1 MPYRKTVQE
10 VAAALHVNPETGL
23 SDSEVQS
30 LREEYGPN
38 ALAEGKKKSALAL
51 FLEQFKNPLL
61 IILTIGAVISGYT
74 GHTVDAIAIAVIIAI
89 NALISFFQELKA
101 QKSLES
107 LKQMAAPNSEVMR
120 NGKWGTIPSHDLVP
134 GDILKLN
141 TGDVVGADLRF
152 IQANRMQID
161 ESMLT
166 GESVPSDK
174 TTDPI
179 LSSDVSLGDQSN
191 MAFMSTIVSGG
202 GGVGVVTSTGM
213 DTEVGHIAKLMSSEE
228 KTMTPLQKRL
238 HSLSKILIGA
248 ALLVVAIVIGI
259 GVHHGMDLLEML
271 NTGIS
276 LSVAAIPEGLPTVV
290 TIVLTIGSQRMAR
303 SNALVRQLASV
314 ETLGSTTVICSD
326 KTGTLTQNQMQVT
339 HMHVAGQ
346 VWESTGRGF
355 DPNGKITDE
364 DGNAVGVQPGSE
376 LDRFLRYS
384 VLCNEAT
391 LEESDGV
398 HSVRG
403 NPTEGALLV
412 VAAKA
417 GLDRDQLKADGYEI
431 VKTFP
436 FDSTRKMM
444 SVLVRDPLGDT
455 YAVVK
460 GAPDVI
466 LRQSG
471 SLAQS
476 GGKVSA
482 RNDELDLDFNGVID
496 RFGRHAL
503 RNLAVAYRKLEPGE
517 EQGDHESAFEKDLTL
532 LGIHGMIDPPRAEVI
547 DSIAQCREAG
557 IRTVM
562 ITGDHAGTAEA
573 IARAIGIIESE
584 DELVVTGSELD
595 SISDSELQQKV
606 AHAAV
611 FARVSPEH
619 KLRIVKALQANGHV
633 TAMTGDGV
641 NDAPALRAA
650 DIGVAM
656 GITGTQV
663 AKDSA
668 ELVLL
673 DDNFSTIV
681 SAVREGRR
689 IFDNTKKFIRQELT
703 ANVAEISAIL
713 FAFLMSGSDPMLPLT
728 ALMILW
734 VNLVSDGLPALA
746 LGVDNEENDLMRRK
760 PRAGK
765 ENFFD
770 GGLPQR
776 IVIRGLALGWLTYF
790 LFNYSLEQGSSVAY
804 AQTVAFATIIFGQLI
819 HVFDSRTF
827 TTIFRRNP
835 FKNHWLLLA
844 VGCSAVLSL
853 LVIYTPIG
861 QTVFGTE
868 PLQGK
873 HLAML
878 IAISSLPTFALSA
891 LKEIFHIKLL

>member
-1 MPYRKTVQE
+1 MPYRKTIQE
-10 VAAALHVNPETGL
+10 IAAALQVNPETGL
-23 SDSEVQS
+23 SDSEV
-30 LREEYGPN
+30 LGLAEKYGPN
-38 ALAEGKKKSALAL
+38 ALAEGKSKSPLVL

-61 IILTIGAVISGYT
+61 IILMIGAVISGYT
-74 GHTVDAIAIAVIIAI
+74 GHSVDAIAIAVIIAI
-89 NALISFFQELKA
+89 NALISFIQELKA

-107 LKQMAAPNSEVMR
+107 LKEMAAPNSEVMR

-134 GDILKLN
+134 GDILKLS

-152 IQANRMQID
+152 FQANRLQID

-166 GESVPSDK
+166 GESVPADK

-179 LSSDVSLGDQSN
+179 TRSEVSLGDQSN

-202 GGVGVVTSTGM
+202 GGVGIVTSTGM

-259 GVHHGMDLLEML
+259 GVHHGMDLVEML

-346 VWESTGRGF
+346 GWESTGRGF
-355 DPNGKITDE
+355 DPNGKVTDGS
-364 DGNAVGVQPGSE
+364 GNAVEVETGSD

-391 LEESDGV
+391 LEEDDGV

-417 GLDRDQLKADGYEI
+417 GLDRDRLEADGYEV

-444 SVLVRDPLGDT
+444 SVLVRDPLGDI
-455 YAVVK
+455 YAIVK

-466 LRQSG
+466 LRQSD
-471 SLAQS
+471 SLAQA
-476 GGKVSA
+476 GGTAAQRDGDV
-482 RNDELDLDFNGVID
+482 DLEFNGVID
-496 RFGRHAL
+496 RFGSHAL
-503 RNLAVAYRKLEPGE
+503 RNLAVAYRKLGAGE
-517 EQGDHESAFEKDLTL
+517 ERGDHESVFERGLTL
-532 LGIHGMIDPPRAEVI
+532 LGVHGMIDPPRPEVI
-547 DSIAQCREAG
+547 DSISQCREAG

-573 IARAIGIIESE
+573 IARAIGIIES
-584 DELVVTGSELD
+584 DGELVITGSELD
-595 SISDSELQQKV
+595 SISDSGLQDEV
-606 AHAAV
+606 RRAAV

-619 KLRIVKALQANGHV
+619 KLRIVKALQSNGHV

-713 FAFLMSGSDPMLPLT
+713 FAFLMSGSDPLLPLT

-734 VNLVSDGLPALA
+734 VNLVSDGIPALA

-760 PRAGK
+760 PRASK
-765 ENFFD
+765 QNFFE

-790 LFNYSLEQGSSVAY
+790 LFNYALEQGSSLAY
-804 AQTVAFATIIFGQLI
+804 AQTIAFATIIFGQLI

-835 FKNHWLLLA
+835 FKNRWLLLA
-844 VGCSAVLSL
+844 VSCSACLSL

-861 QTVFGTE
+861 QAVFGTV

>member
-1 MPYRKTVQE
+1 MPFHQTFQT
-10 VAAALHVNPETGL
+10 VAAGFDVNPTTGL
-23 SDSEVQS
+23 SSNQVSQRLEK
-30 LREEYGPN
+30 YGPN
-38 ALAEGKKKSALAL
+38 ALTEDKAKSALIL

-61 IILTIGAVISGYT
+61 IILIIASIISAST
-74 GHTVDAIAIAVIIAI
+74 GHTVDAIAIAVIVMI
-89 NALISFFQELKA
+89 NAFISFFQELKA
-101 QKSLES
+101 QKSLDS
-107 LKQMAAPNSEVMR
+107 LKKMAAPTSTLLRDGNWVSL
-120 NGKWGTIPSHDLVP
+120 PSREIVP
-134 GDILKLN
+134 GDIIKLD
-141 TGDVVGADLRF
+141 TGDVTGADLRLF
-152 IQANRMQID
+152 KAQRLQID

-166 GESVPSDK
+166 GESLPSDK
-174 TTDPI
+174 STDAI
-179 LSSDVSLGDQSN
+179 LEQKVALGDQDN

-202 GGVGVVTSTGM
+202 NGIGVVTSTGM
-213 DTEVGHIAKLMSSEE
+213 NTEVGHIAKLMAS
-228 KTMTPLQKRL
+228 TGTTLTPLQKRL

-259 GVHHGMDLLEML
+259 GILHGMDLLEML

-339 HMHVAGQ
+339 HINVAGENYE
-346 VWESTGRGF
+346 VSGRGF
-355 DPNGKITDE
+355 DPQGTITDSNGE
-364 DGNAVGVQPGSE
+364 EINPSPDSE
-376 LDRFLRYS
+376 LTRLLSYS
-384 VLCNEAT
+384 SLCNEAT
-391 LEESDGV
+391 LVEKDGQW
-398 HSVRG
+398 SVRG

-412 VAAKA
+412 AAGKA
-417 GLDRDQLKADGYEI
+417 GIDRQSLNDAGYELL
-431 VKTFP
+431 KTFP

-444 SVLVRDPLGDT
+444 SVLVRSPDGNV

-466 LRQSG
+466 LQQSTH
-471 SLAQS
+471 LARADDLARKQS
-476 GGKVSA
+476 AHTDAEVNA
-482 RNDELDLDFNGVID
+482 VID

-503 RNLAVAYRKLEPGE
+503 RNLAVAFRKLDPGE
-517 EQGDHESAFEKDLTL
+517 EDGEHESLFEKNLTL
-532 LGIHGMIDPPRAEVI
+532 LGIHGMIDPPRPEVI
-547 DSIAQCREAG
+547 DSISQCRAAG

-562 ITGDHAGTAEA
+562 ITGDHASTAAA
-573 IARAIGIIESE
+573 IARAIGIIQQT
-584 DELVVTGSELD
+584 DELVITGVELD
-595 SISDSELQQKV
+595 AMSDEDLRKNVSLT
-606 AHAAV
+606 AV

-619 KLRIVKALQANGHV
+619 KLRIVNALQAEGHV

-681 SAVREGRR
+681 CAVREGRR
-689 IFDNTKKFIRQELT
+689 IFDNTLKFIRQELT
-703 ANVAEISAIL
+703 SNVAEISAIL
-713 FAFLMSGSDPMLPLT
+713 FAFIMSKDTPLLPLT

-746 LGVDNEENDLMRRK
+746 LGMDNEEGDLMQRK
-760 PRAGK
+760 PRAK
-765 ENFFD
+765 SASFFD
-770 GGLPQR
+770 GALPQR
-776 IVIRGLALGWLTYF
+776 IVIRGLALGYLTYY
-790 LFNYSLEQGSSVAY
+790 LFAFTIEKGNSMAY
-804 AQTVAFATIIFGQLI
+804 AQTIAFATIIFGQLI

-827 TTIFRRNP
+827 TTIYRRNP
-835 FKNHWLLLA
+835 FGNHWVLLA
-844 VGCSAVLSL
+844 VTGSATLSL

-861 QTVFGTE
+861 QLVFGTVA
-868 PLQGK
+868 LQGR

-878 IAISSLPTFALSA
+878 ISISSLPTLALSA
-891 LKEIFHIKLL
+891 IKEIFHIKWL